1 MLLTVFSSRRQSAGP
16 SVFVLPAH
24 LQHQV
29 NGVGAALNDC
39 DSQFTVNLDT
49 FYFSIKLHY
58 FCRQQDSHSL
68 SSIWSR
74 GKHRVFYFTLPSSE
88 SLLLHRFFFFFK
100 GASLKSFTYYSKT
113 GCDCFTPRPKTLT
126 Y

>member
-88 SLLLHRFFFFFK
+88 SLLLHRFFFFF
-100 GASLKSFTYYSKT
+100 LKEHLLKVLHIIVKL
-113 GCDCFTPRPKTLT
+113 DVIVLLQDQKH
-126 Y
+126 